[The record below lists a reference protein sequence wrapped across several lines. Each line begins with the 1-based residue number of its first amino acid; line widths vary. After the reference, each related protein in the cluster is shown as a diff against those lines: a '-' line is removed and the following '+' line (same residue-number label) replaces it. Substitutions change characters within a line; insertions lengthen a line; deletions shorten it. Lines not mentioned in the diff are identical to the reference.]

1 MIQTAETLMNLASQA
16 AQSLSFSEGLKH
28 AHELE
33 KEAHELLAKAH
44 SDVVLL
50 RVLFRRCTGVIRTT
64 QAVLRIHRGRA
75 SPNSTFHSRR
85 LGMVF

>member
-44 SDVVLL
+44 SDVDASRKGL
-50 RVLFRRCTGVIRTT
+50 REGRKILRHTGSESATPRRV
-64 QAVLRIHRGRA
+64 
-75 SPNSTFHSRR
+75 
-85 LGMVF
+85 